1 MLRFWLVWLPGLL
14 YAAGAAGQGFG
25 APPFVGG
32 VPGASQS
39 QAIADQR
46 HLART
51 LLYQEALAELRRN
64 PRAAEI
70 GDCAAGTIG
79 AAPCVPPAAGAAIPP
94 PVPGRRRA
102 LLIGN
107 NRYIEP
113 IPRLETPVGDVQ
125 AMAQVLQGSFGFE
138 VTVLENA
145 GKAEIVTAL
154 NRLARD
160 TAPEDSALVVYA
172 GHGYLVEETK
182 IGYWIPTDASA
193 KSAAL
198 WISNDDIT
206 RMLGA
211 VRARQVMLISDSCF
225 SGSLAREQKFQPG
238 AFPGGVAPARTVLVF
253 SSGDEEPVSDEGRD
267 GHSIFA
273 WSLLGTLDK
282 TSSSTAGYEIYRRV
296 RDQVRKTYPQDPQ
309 YGSLPSAGH
318 VAGGDYLFEASR

>member
-1 MLRFWLVWLPGLL
+1 MLRFWLVWLSGLL

-25 APPFVGG
+25 APPFMGG

-39 QAIADQR
+39 QAIANQR

-51 LLYQEALAELRRN
+51 LLYQEALAELQRN
-64 PRAAEI
+64 PRAAEV
-70 GDCAAGTIG
+70 GDCAAGSID
-79 AAPCVPPAAGAAIPP
+79 AAPCVPPAAAAETPP
-94 PVPGRRRA
+94 PAPGRRRA
-102 LLIGN
+102 LLVGN
-107 NRYIEP
+107 NRYIDP
-113 IPRLETPVGDVQ
+113 IPRLETPIGDVQ
-125 AMAQVLQGSFGFE
+125 AMAQVLRSGFGFE
-138 VTVLENA
+138 VTLLENA

-182 IGYWIPTDASA
+182 IGYWIPSDASA

-206 RMLGA
+206 RMLAA
-211 VRARQVMLISDSCF
+211 VRAHQVLLISDSCF

-238 AFPGGVAPARTVLVF
+238 ANPGGAPPARTVLVF

-273 WSLLGTLDK
+273 WSLLGTLGK
-282 TSSSTAGYEIYRRV
+282 TSSSTAGYEIYRKV
-296 RDQVRKTYPQDPQ
+296 HDQVSKIYPQEPQ
-309 YGSLPSAGH
+309 YGALPSAGN
-318 VAGGDYLFEASR
+318 VAGGDYRFEATR